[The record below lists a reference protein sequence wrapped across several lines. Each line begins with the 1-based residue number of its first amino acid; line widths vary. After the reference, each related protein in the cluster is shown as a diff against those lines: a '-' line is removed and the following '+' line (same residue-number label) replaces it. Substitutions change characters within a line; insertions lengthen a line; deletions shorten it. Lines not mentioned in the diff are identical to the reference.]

1 MRILDLENKPKVYK
15 MALQILSLSIVNHKL
30 ISYRPSQIAAC
41 SLIIAVNIYAAQKHI
56 KKEKIDEKSKI
67 TFFENGHIGA
77 KPETDKLIMNT
88 NIWNNIKVAGET
100 GYTMEM
106 IKDCLYSTCDFIQE
120 YLEPNKL
127 KYFEIE
133 SIKYIENCPCSEDN
147 IVFDAINSQE
157 SDWK

>member
-1 MRILDLENKPKVYK
+1 MRILELENKPKVYK

-30 ISYRPSQIAAC
+30 ISFRPSQIAAC
-41 SLIIAVNIYAAQKHI
+41 SLIIALNIYTAQKHI
-56 KKEKIDEKSKI
+56 RKEQIVEKSKI
-67 TFFENGHIGA
+67 AFFQNGHTGA

-100 GYTMEM
+100 GYTIKM

-133 SIKYIENCPCSEDN
+133 SIKYIENCPSSEEK
-147 IVFDAINSQE
+147 IVFEAIISQE
-157 SDWK
+157 SD